1 MSYDIIADIKGKFS
15 AFVWDD
21 PRQVLLTLA
30 AAVESAMGG
39 TSGAV
44 SLNPS
49 CPSILMIAMRMYMQ
63 IYNLFLSAGA
73 AALDN
78 PSQPFSWV
86 MALAEGMKAIMK

>member
-1 MSYDIIADIKGKFS
+1 MLAIRHMIIIADIKGKFS

-44 SLNPS
+44 NPNPS
-49 CPSILMIAMRMYMQ
+49 CPSTLMIA
-63 IYNLFLSAGA
+63 IYTYVHADLQLVSECWSCCPG
-73 AALDN
+73 
-78 PSQPFSWV
+78 
-86 MALAEGMKAIMK
+86 